1 MAYQYPVHSIRPS
14 KSHRFDF
21 YSPKLG
27 RPITLFSY
35 PQLNQW
41 SLLEAFPAV
50 KTFCE
55 RPDTLELQDGKQLV
69 IDFWIQKNRNEAFI
83 VIIKDKSP
91 ILRVTGRPT
100 YRVTFVSQKSL
111 GRWAIFADNWQSMLP
126 YIVSHRKWC
135 GDAET
140 KLVASFVKRPMTLK
154 ELENQMSAQDSSFV
168 RACVFRAIAQG
179 QLRAPSLKQS
189 LWQQRLLILPGSPTH
204 DH

>member
-1 MAYQYPVHSIRPS
+1 MTYQHPVHSIRPS

-41 SLLEAFPAV
+41 TLLEAFPAI

-55 RPDTLELQDGKQLV
+55 RPDTLELEGGKQIV
-69 IDFWIQKNRNEAFI
+69 IDFWIQKSRNEAFVVI
-83 VIIKDKSP
+83 VKDNNPVLKVVGRP
-91 ILRVTGRPT
+91 ALRVA
-100 YRVTFVSQKSL
+100 FVKQKSL
-111 GRWAIFADNWQSMLP
+111 DRWAIFANNWQSMLP

-135 GDAET
+135 DDTET
-140 KLVASFVKRPMTLK
+140 KRVASIVKRAITLN
-154 ELENQMSAQDSSFV
+154 ELENQITAHDSSFV
-168 RACVFRAIAQG
+168 RACVFRAIAKG

-189 LWQQRLLILPGSPTH
+189 LWQQSLLILPSITAH
-204 DH
+204 AH